1 MRLGSLF
8 VHLLRDDAPERLS
21 SRLPRRNGRGSMP
34 FTARPGPAVAL
45 WLVALPMVAGL
56 VSCSS
61 SPPIAEEPSKAGI
74 EAQVDQLSPPASVE
88 SDAESPKPVYGP
100 AFSKTGAASATPV
113 AEAKLSATATESSPP
128 SRPSPTGTSN
138 ARPSPTAVLTPVS
151 PDGALGSPTP
161 TPAPDRGVVP
171 AATSTS
177 DGSAASV
184 PTSTPRAT
192 STASTPLPAAGTNT
206 RLFQQGAGDIEVS
219 DPKTLVK
226 AGGAIE
232 LAKLPSGEFV
242 AEGVLLSEPQAA
254 AFRFNNLV
262 LSWNAETPAG
272 TRLEFQ
278 VRVGIGEAVSP
289 WFTMGTWTASGG
301 ASAGDQSN
309 TWGSVDVDTL
319 ELRDKST
326 TFQYKVVFTSKDRTA
341 SPRLRS
347 VSLVYSDLTTALS
360 GPSPV
365 VQEGWARDLA
375 VPQYSQLEQDQAV
388 ARQICS
394 PTSLAMVLNFWGAT
408 RSVRQ
413 VYVGV
418 RDSRTGIF
426 GNWPLN
432 TAYAGELGF
441 DAYVDRFYSVEQLQN
456 EVAQGRPV
464 IISIQFRPGQLDNS
478 PISSTTGHLIVVRG
492 FTPQGDVIVNDP
504 IAPSSSSVRRV
515 YKRDQLTQVWL
526 KSGGIVYLV
535 RPG

>member
-1 MRLGSLF
+1 MQFGFLLVHFLRGAARRRSSPRLVG
-8 VHLLRDDAPERLS
+8 
-21 SRLPRRNGRGSMP
+21 RNGRGSTP
-34 FTARPGPAVAL
+34 FPVRARLVVAL
-45 WLVALPMVAGL
+45 WLVALPVVAGL
-56 VSCSS
+56 ASCTG
-61 SPPIAEEPSKAGI
+61 SPPTAEDPSRAGVEARADQLPPPTPEEPQATSSKPLDG
-74 EAQVDQLSPPASVE
+74 PPL
-88 SDAESPKPVYGP
+88 
-100 AFSKTGAASATPV
+100 SKTEVASATPE
-113 AEAKLSATATESSPP
+113 AEARPSATATESSPP
-128 SRPSPTGTSN
+128 PRPSPTGTSN
-138 ARPSPTAVLTPVS
+138 AGPLPTPVPTLVPS
-151 PDGALGSPTP
+151 DGARGLLTP
-161 TPAPDRGVVP
+161 TPPPDSGVVP
-171 AATSTS
+171 AATPTS
-177 DGSAASV
+177 DADAANI
-184 PTSTPRAT
+184 PTSTPRAA
-192 STASTPLPAAGTNT
+192 STASTPLPAAGINT
-206 RLFQQGAGDIEVS
+206 RLFRQGAWDIEVS
-219 DPKTLVK
+219 DPRTLVK

-232 LAKLPSGEFV
+232 LAKLPSGEFI
-242 AEGVLLSEPQAA
+242 AEGVLLSEPQVA

-272 TRLEFQ
+272 TRLDFQ
-278 VRVGIGEAVSP
+278 VRVGIGEALSP
-289 WFTMGTWTASGG
+289 WFTMGTWSASGG

-326 TFQYKVVFTSKDRTA
+326 TFQYKVVFTSANPTA
-341 SPRLRS
+341 RPRLRS
-347 VSLVYSDLTTALS
+347 VSLVYSDLTAPLS
-360 GPSPV
+360 GAHPV

-408 RSVRQ
+408 KSVRQ
-413 VYVGV
+413 VYEGV

-441 DAYVDRFYSVEQLQN
+441 DAYVDRFYSVEQLES
-456 EVAQGRPV
+456 EVARGKPV

-515 YKRDQLTQVWL
+515 YKRDQLAQVWL
-526 KSGGIVYLV
+526 RSGGIVYLV